1 MLTQK
6 VTSPFWDSEGW
17 VTSHLHI
24 VIKLYEFTR
33 EGFYGP
39 WTEIIYNPSM
49 LNYNWKSLGGNAE

>member
-49 LNYNWKSLGGNAE
+49 LNYN